1 MTHLEFEKNVLFIL
15 LFIIEISMKPKT
27 HKNLYFYIKGL
38 TNHVTDLVNVFIIVI
53 PIEMF
58 LFFANKLY
66 IISKCNKHH

>member
-1 MTHLEFEKNVLFIL
+1 
-15 LFIIEISMKPKT
+15 MKPKT